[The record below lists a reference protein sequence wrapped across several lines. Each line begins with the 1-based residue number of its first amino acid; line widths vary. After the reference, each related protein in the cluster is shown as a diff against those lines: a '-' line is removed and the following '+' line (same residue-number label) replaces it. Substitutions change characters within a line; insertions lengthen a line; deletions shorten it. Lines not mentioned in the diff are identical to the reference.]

1 MKIDYLKVNGFG
13 KLENKEIEF
22 GKKINV
28 IYGENEAGKT
38 TLLKCILSML
48 YGVSSNKNGK
58 DISEKEQYR
67 PWKNAEFSGKM
78 KYELDNGEKIEVFRD
93 FSKRNPKITN
103 EFSEDITNTF
113 NIDKHTGNNF
123 FYEQTKIDK
132 DMLLITGLVEQKE
145 SVLEDKEQNLLTQ
158 KIANILTS
166 GEENISY
173 KKAIEKLNKELVEK
187 IGNDRTTGRPINI
200 INEKI
205 EKLKENINKINDEE
219 EKVSNLKQEKELV
232 KKQIEKIENELID
245 LRKVKDIKLQ
255 ENVEKEKLGVKKEL
269 LKEYDEKLEK
279 LNEQAKAKD
288 KDVQKSLN
296 IILSVI
302 FIVLSAIT
310 FYINKLAGLLA
321 FGIFI
326 AIYLPVILIR
336 KNAKN
341 QEEKLKQKEIKNL
354 RKSKLK
360 KETEIEETEKTI
372 CDNVN
377 REMIEN
383 VNNTGLRTLDLKTVE
398 NRIAQEEQ
406 NLSNSKIHLNT
417 IEIEEK
423 RIGQDLE
430 KKVEIEEALEK
441 TLEEKNDL
449 ETEERRIKFA
459 KEMLEQAYIK
469 MKNEITPKFTSNL
482 SKIASKISNN
492 KYSNI
497 KFNDNDG
504 LTVELENGEYVKCD
518 RLSTGTIEQLY
529 LALRLSAFEEIT
541 EEKIPIILDE
551 AFAYYDN
558 IRLEN
563 ILSYLNNYYTDNQIL
578 IFTCTDREKQILD
591 RLKIEYN
598 FIKL

>member
-13 KLENKEIEF
+13 KIENKEIEF

-58 DISEKEQYR
+58 DISEKEQYK

-113 NIDKHTGNNF
+113 NIDKHMGNNF

-145 SVLEDKEQNLLTQ
+145 SILGDKEQNLLTQ

-219 EKVSNLKQEKELV
+219 EKVSDLKQEKELV

-279 LNEQAKAKD
+279 LNEQVKAKD

-310 FYINKLAGLLA
+310 FYINKLAGLLT

-336 KNAKN
+336 KNSKN

-354 RKSKLK
+354 RKSKLE

>member
-13 KLENKEIEF
+13 KIENKEIEF

-58 DISEKEQYR
+58 DISEKEQYK

-113 NIDKHTGNNF
+113 NIDKHMGNNF

-145 SVLEDKEQNLLTQ
+145 SILGDKEQNLLTQ

-219 EKVSNLKQEKELV
+219 EKVSDLKQEKELV

-279 LNEQAKAKD
+279 LNEQVKAKD

-302 FIVLSAIT
+302 FIVLSAIV
-310 FYINKLAGLLA
+310 FYINKLAGLLT

-336 KNAKN
+336 KNSKN

-354 RKSKLK
+354 RKSKLE

-449 ETEERRIKFA
+449 ETEERRIKLA

-563 ILSYLNNYYTDNQIL
+563 ILSYLNSYYTDNQIL

>member
-13 KLENKEIEF
+13 KIENKEIEF

-58 DISEKEQYR
+58 DISEKEQYK

-113 NIDKHTGNNF
+113 NIDKHMGNNF

-145 SVLEDKEQNLLTQ
+145 SILGDKEQNLLTQ

-219 EKVSNLKQEKELV
+219 EKVSDLKQEKELV

-279 LNEQAKAKD
+279 LNEQARAKD

-336 KNAKN
+336 KNSKN

-354 RKSKLK
+354 RKSKLE

-377 REMIEN
+377 REIIEN

-449 ETEERRIKFA
+449 ETEERRIKLA

>member
-13 KLENKEIEF
+13 KLKNKEIEF
-22 GKKINV
+22 GKKINI

-354 RKSKLK
+354 RKSKLE

-377 REMIEN
+377 REIIEN

-430 KKVEIEEALEK
+430 KKVEIEETLEK

-449 ETEERRIKFA
+449 ETEERRIKLA

-482 SKIASKISNN
+482 SKIASEISNN

-563 ILSYLNNYYTDNQIL
+563 ILSYLNSYYTDNQIL

>member
-13 KLENKEIEF
+13 KIENKEIEF

-58 DISEKEQYR
+58 DISEKEQYK

-78 KYELDNGEKIEVFRD
+78 KYELDNGKKIEVFRD

-113 NIDKHTGNNF
+113 NIDKHMGNNF

-145 SVLEDKEQNLLTQ
+145 SILGDKEQNLLTQ

-279 LNEQAKAKD
+279 LNEQAKD

-354 RKSKLK
+354 RKSKLE

-377 REMIEN
+377 REIIEN

-430 KKVEIEEALEK
+430 KKVEIEETLEK

-449 ETEERRIKFA
+449 ETEERRIKLA

>member
-13 KLENKEIEF
+13 KIENKEIEF

-28 IYGENEAGKT
+28 IYGGNEAGKT

-58 DISEKEQYR
+58 DISEKEQYK

-113 NIDKHTGNNF
+113 NIDKHMGNNF

-145 SVLEDKEQNLLTQ
+145 SILGDKEQNLLTQ

-219 EKVSNLKQEKELV
+219 EKVSDLKQEKELV
-232 KKQIEKIENELID
+232 KKQIEKIENKLID

-279 LNEQAKAKD
+279 LNEQVKAKD

-302 FIVLSAIT
+302 FIVLSAIV
-310 FYINKLAGLLA
+310 FYINKLAGLLT

-336 KNAKN
+336 KNSKN

-354 RKSKLK
+354 RKSKLE

>member
-58 DISEKEQYR
+58 DISEKEQYK

-113 NIDKHTGNNF
+113 NIDKHMGNNF

-145 SVLEDKEQNLLTQ
+145 SILGDKEQNLLTQ

-279 LNEQAKAKD
+279 LNEQVKAKD

-302 FIVLSAIT
+302 FIVLSAIV
-310 FYINKLAGLLA
+310 FYINKLAGLLT

-336 KNAKN
+336 KNSKN

-354 RKSKLK
+354 RKSKLE

>member
-13 KLENKEIEF
+13 KLKNKEIEF
-22 GKKINV
+22 GKKINI

-279 LNEQAKAKD
+279 LNEQARAKD

-354 RKSKLK
+354 RKSKLE

-377 REMIEN
+377 REIIEN

-430 KKVEIEEALEK
+430 KKVEIEETLEK

-449 ETEERRIKFA
+449 ETEERRIKLA

-482 SKIASKISNN
+482 SKIASEISNN

-563 ILSYLNNYYTDNQIL
+563 ILSYLNSYYTDNQIL

>member
-13 KLENKEIEF
+13 KIENKEIEF

-58 DISEKEQYR
+58 DISEKEQYK

-113 NIDKHTGNNF
+113 NIDKHMGNNF

-145 SVLEDKEQNLLTQ
+145 SILGDKEQNLLTQ

-279 LNEQAKAKD
+279 LNEQVKAKD

-302 FIVLSAIT
+302 FIVLSAIV
-310 FYINKLAGLLA
+310 FYINKLAGLLT

-336 KNAKN
+336 KNSKN

-354 RKSKLK
+354 RKSKLE

-449 ETEERRIKFA
+449 ETEERRIKLA

>member
-13 KLENKEIEF
+13 KIENKEIEF

-58 DISEKEQYR
+58 DISEKEQYK

-113 NIDKHTGNNF
+113 NIDKHMGNNF

-145 SVLEDKEQNLLTQ
+145 SILGDKEQNLLTQ

-219 EKVSNLKQEKELV
+219 EKVSDLKQEKELV

-279 LNEQAKAKD
+279 LNEQVKAKD

-354 RKSKLK
+354 RKSKLE

>member
-13 KLENKEIEF
+13 KIENKEIEF

-28 IYGENEAGKT
+28 IYGGNEAGKT

-58 DISEKEQYR
+58 DISEKEQYK

-113 NIDKHTGNNF
+113 NIDKHMGNNF

-145 SVLEDKEQNLLTQ
+145 SILGDKEQNLLTQ

-219 EKVSNLKQEKELV
+219 EKVSDLKQEKELV

-279 LNEQAKAKD
+279 LNEQVKAKD

-336 KNAKN
+336 KNSKN

-354 RKSKLK
+354 RKSKLE

>member
-13 KLENKEIEF
+13 KIENKEIEF

-58 DISEKEQYR
+58 DISEKEQYK

-113 NIDKHTGNNF
+113 NIDKHMGNNF

-145 SVLEDKEQNLLTQ
+145 SILGDKEQNLLTQ

-219 EKVSNLKQEKELV
+219 EKVSDLKQEKELV

-279 LNEQAKAKD
+279 LNEQVKAKD

-302 FIVLSAIT
+302 FIVLSAIV
-310 FYINKLAGLLA
+310 FYINKLAGLLT

-336 KNAKN
+336 KNSKN

-354 RKSKLK
+354 RKSKLE

-377 REMIEN
+377 REIIEN

-430 KKVEIEEALEK
+430 KKVEIEETLEK

-449 ETEERRIKFA
+449 ETEERRIKLA

>member
-13 KLENKEIEF
+13 KIENKEIEF

-28 IYGENEAGKT
+28 IYGGNEAGKT

-58 DISEKEQYR
+58 DISEKEQYK

-113 NIDKHTGNNF
+113 NIDKHMGNNF

-145 SVLEDKEQNLLTQ
+145 SILGDKEQNLLTQ

-279 LNEQAKAKD
+279 LNEQVKAKD

-302 FIVLSAIT
+302 FIVLSAIV
-310 FYINKLAGLLA
+310 FYINKLAGLLT

-336 KNAKN
+336 KNSKN

-354 RKSKLK
+354 RKSKLE

>member
-58 DISEKEQYR
+58 DISEKEQYK

-113 NIDKHTGNNF
+113 NIDKHMGNNF

-145 SVLEDKEQNLLTQ
+145 SILGDKEQNLLTQ

-219 EKVSNLKQEKELV
+219 EKVSDLKQEKELV

-279 LNEQAKAKD
+279 LNEQVKAKD

-302 FIVLSAIT
+302 FIVLSAIV

-354 RKSKLK
+354 RKSKLE

-377 REMIEN
+377 REIIEN

-449 ETEERRIKFA
+449 ETEERRIKLA

>member
-58 DISEKEQYR
+58 DISEKEQYK

-113 NIDKHTGNNF
+113 NIDKHMGNNF

-354 RKSKLK
+354 RKSKLE

-377 REMIEN
+377 REIIEN

-430 KKVEIEEALEK
+430 KKVEIEETLEK

-449 ETEERRIKFA
+449 ETEERRIKLA

-482 SKIASKISNN
+482 SKIASEISNN

>member
-58 DISEKEQYR
+58 DISEKEQYK

-113 NIDKHTGNNF
+113 NIDKHMGNNF

-145 SVLEDKEQNLLTQ
+145 SILGDKEQNLLTQ

-219 EKVSNLKQEKELV
+219 EKVSDLKQEKELV

-279 LNEQAKAKD
+279 LNEQVKAKD

-302 FIVLSAIT
+302 FIVLSAIV

-336 KNAKN
+336 KNSKN

-354 RKSKLK
+354 RKSKLE

>member
-13 KLENKEIEF
+13 KIENKEIEF

-58 DISEKEQYR
+58 DISEKEQYK

-113 NIDKHTGNNF
+113 NIDKHMGNNF

-145 SVLEDKEQNLLTQ
+145 SILGDKEQNLLTQ

-219 EKVSNLKQEKELV
+219 EKVSDLKQEKELV

-279 LNEQAKAKD
+279 LNEQVKAKD

-302 FIVLSAIT
+302 FIVLSAIV
-310 FYINKLAGLLA
+310 FYINKLAGLLT

-336 KNAKN
+336 KNSKN

-354 RKSKLK
+354 RKSKLE

-449 ETEERRIKFA
+449 ETEERRIKLA

>member
-58 DISEKEQYR
+58 DISEKEQYK

-113 NIDKHTGNNF
+113 NIDKHMGNNF

-219 EKVSNLKQEKELV
+219 EKVSDLKQEKELV

-279 LNEQAKAKD
+279 LNEQARAKD

-336 KNAKN
+336 KNSKN

-354 RKSKLK
+354 RKSKLE

-449 ETEERRIKFA
+449 ETEERRIKLA

>member
-13 KLENKEIEF
+13 KIENKEIEF
-22 GKKINV
+22 GKKINI

-219 EKVSNLKQEKELV
+219 EKVSDLKQEKELV

-279 LNEQAKAKD
+279 LNEQVKAKD

-302 FIVLSAIT
+302 FIVLSAIV
-310 FYINKLAGLLA
+310 FYINKLAGLLT

-336 KNAKN
+336 KNSKN

-354 RKSKLK
+354 RKSKLE

-377 REMIEN
+377 REIIEN

>member
-58 DISEKEQYR
+58 DISEKEQYK

-113 NIDKHTGNNF
+113 NIDKHMGNNF

-145 SVLEDKEQNLLTQ
+145 SILGDKEQNLLTQ

-219 EKVSNLKQEKELV
+219 EKVSDLKQEKELV

-279 LNEQAKAKD
+279 LNEQVKAKD

-310 FYINKLAGLLA
+310 FYINKLAGLLT

-336 KNAKN
+336 KNSKN

-354 RKSKLK
+354 RKSKLE

-449 ETEERRIKFA
+449 ETEERRIKLA

>member
-13 KLENKEIEF
+13 KIENKEIEF

-58 DISEKEQYR
+58 DISEKEQYK

-113 NIDKHTGNNF
+113 NIDKHMGNNF

-145 SVLEDKEQNLLTQ
+145 SILGDKEQNLLTQ

-279 LNEQAKAKD
+279 LNEQVKAKD

-354 RKSKLK
+354 RKSKLE

-377 REMIEN
+377 REIIEN

-430 KKVEIEEALEK
+430 KKVEIEETLEK

-449 ETEERRIKFA
+449 ETEERRIKLA

-482 SKIASKISNN
+482 SKIASEISNN

>member
-28 IYGENEAGKT
+28 IYGGNEAGKT

-58 DISEKEQYR
+58 DISEKEQYK

-113 NIDKHTGNNF
+113 NIDKHMGNNF

-145 SVLEDKEQNLLTQ
+145 SILGDKEQNLLTQ

-219 EKVSNLKQEKELV
+219 EKVSDLKQEKELV

-279 LNEQAKAKD
+279 LNEQVKAKD

-302 FIVLSAIT
+302 FIVLSAIV
-310 FYINKLAGLLA
+310 FYINKLAGLLT

-336 KNAKN
+336 KNSKN

-354 RKSKLK
+354 RKSKLE

-383 VNNTGLRTLDLKTVE
+383 V
-398 NRIAQEEQ
+398 I
-406 NLSNSKIHLNT
+406 I
-417 IEIEEK
+417 
-423 RIGQDLE
+423 
-430 KKVEIEEALEK
+430 
-441 TLEEKNDL
+441 
-449 ETEERRIKFA
+449 
-459 KEMLEQAYIK
+459 QA
-469 MKNEITPKFTSNL
+469 
-482 SKIASKISNN
+482 
-492 KYSNI
+492 
-497 KFNDNDG
+497 
-504 LTVELENGEYVKCD
+504 
-518 RLSTGTIEQLY
+518 
-529 LALRLSAFEEIT
+529 
-541 EEKIPIILDE
+541 
-551 AFAYYDN
+551 
-558 IRLEN
+558 
-563 ILSYLNNYYTDNQIL
+563 
-578 IFTCTDREKQILD
+578 
-591 RLKIEYN
+591 
-598 FIKL
+598 

>member
-13 KLENKEIEF
+13 KIENKEIEF

-58 DISEKEQYR
+58 DISEKEQYK

-113 NIDKHTGNNF
+113 NIDKHMGNNF

-279 LNEQAKAKD
+279 LNEQVKAKD

-302 FIVLSAIT
+302 FIVLSAIV
-310 FYINKLAGLLA
+310 FYINKLAGLLT

-336 KNAKN
+336 KNSKN

-354 RKSKLK
+354 RKSKLE

-449 ETEERRIKFA
+449 ETEERRIKLA

>member
-58 DISEKEQYR
+58 DISEKEQYK

-113 NIDKHTGNNF
+113 NIDKHMGNNF

-279 LNEQAKAKD
+279 LNEQARAKD

-302 FIVLSAIT
+302 FIVLSAIV
-310 FYINKLAGLLA
+310 FYINKLAGLLT

-336 KNAKN
+336 KNSKN

-354 RKSKLK
+354 RKSKLE

>member
-13 KLENKEIEF
+13 KIENKEIEF

-58 DISEKEQYR
+58 DISEKEQYK

-113 NIDKHTGNNF
+113 NIDKHMGNNF

-145 SVLEDKEQNLLTQ
+145 SILGDKEQNLLTQ

-279 LNEQAKAKD
+279 LNEQAKD

-354 RKSKLK
+354 RKSKLE

-377 REMIEN
+377 REIIEN

-430 KKVEIEEALEK
+430 KKVEIEETLEK

-449 ETEERRIKFA
+449 ETEERRIKLA

-482 SKIASKISNN
+482 SKIASEISNN

>member
-58 DISEKEQYR
+58 DISEKEQYK

-78 KYELDNGEKIEVFRD
+78 KYELDNGKKIEVFRD

-113 NIDKHTGNNF
+113 NIDKHMGNNF

-145 SVLEDKEQNLLTQ
+145 SILGDKEQNLLTQ

-279 LNEQAKAKD
+279 LNEQAKD

-354 RKSKLK
+354 RKSKLE

-377 REMIEN
+377 REIIEN

-430 KKVEIEEALEK
+430 KKVEIEETLEK

-449 ETEERRIKFA
+449 ETEERRIKLA

>member
-58 DISEKEQYR
+58 DISEKEQYK

-279 LNEQAKAKD
+279 LNEQVKAKD

-302 FIVLSAIT
+302 FIVLSAIV
-310 FYINKLAGLLA
+310 FYINKLAGLLT

-336 KNAKN
+336 KNSKN

-354 RKSKLK
+354 RKSKLE

>member
-13 KLENKEIEF
+13 KIENKEIEF

-58 DISEKEQYR
+58 DISEKEQYK

-219 EKVSNLKQEKELV
+219 EKVSDLKQEKELV

-279 LNEQAKAKD
+279 LNEQVKAKD

-302 FIVLSAIT
+302 FIVLSAIV
-310 FYINKLAGLLA
+310 FYINKLAGLLT

-336 KNAKN
+336 KNSKN

-354 RKSKLK
+354 RKSKLE

-449 ETEERRIKFA
+449 ETEERRIKLA

-469 MKNEITPKFTSNL
+469 RKNEITPKFTSNL

>member
-58 DISEKEQYR
+58 DISEKEQYK

-113 NIDKHTGNNF
+113 NIDKHMGNNF

-145 SVLEDKEQNLLTQ
+145 SILGDKEQNLLTQ

-219 EKVSNLKQEKELV
+219 EKVSDLKQEKELV

-279 LNEQAKAKD
+279 LNEQAKD

-354 RKSKLK
+354 RKSKLE

-377 REMIEN
+377 REIIEN

-449 ETEERRIKFA
+449 ETEERRIKLA

-563 ILSYLNNYYTDNQIL
+563 ILSYLNSYYTDNQIL

>member
-13 KLENKEIEF
+13 KIENKEIEF

-28 IYGENEAGKT
+28 IYGGNEAGKT

-58 DISEKEQYR
+58 DISEKEQYK

-113 NIDKHTGNNF
+113 NIDKHMGNNF

-145 SVLEDKEQNLLTQ
+145 SILGDKEQNLLTQ

-279 LNEQAKAKD
+279 LNEQARAKD

-302 FIVLSAIT
+302 FIVLSAIV

-336 KNAKN
+336 KNSKN

-354 RKSKLK
+354 RKSKLE

>member
-13 KLENKEIEF
+13 KIENKEIEF

-58 DISEKEQYR
+58 DISEKEQYK

-113 NIDKHTGNNF
+113 NIDKHMGNNF

-145 SVLEDKEQNLLTQ
+145 SILGDKEQNLLTQ

-354 RKSKLK
+354 RKSKLE

-377 REMIEN
+377 REIIEN

-430 KKVEIEEALEK
+430 KKVEIEETLEK

-449 ETEERRIKFA
+449 ETEERRIKLA

-482 SKIASKISNN
+482 SKIASEISNN

>member
-58 DISEKEQYR
+58 DISEKEQYK

-113 NIDKHTGNNF
+113 NIDKHMGNNF

-145 SVLEDKEQNLLTQ
+145 SILGDKEQNLLTQ

-205 EKLKENINKINDEE
+205 EKLKENINKINDGE
-219 EKVSNLKQEKELV
+219 EKVSDLKQEKELV

-279 LNEQAKAKD
+279 LNEQVKAKD

-336 KNAKN
+336 KNSKN

-354 RKSKLK
+354 RKSKLE

>member
-58 DISEKEQYR
+58 DISEKEQYK

-113 NIDKHTGNNF
+113 NIDKHMGNNF

-145 SVLEDKEQNLLTQ
+145 SILGDKEQNLLTQ

-279 LNEQAKAKD
+279 LNEQVKAKD

-302 FIVLSAIT
+302 FIVLSAIV
-310 FYINKLAGLLA
+310 FYINKLAGLLT

-336 KNAKN
+336 KNSKN

-354 RKSKLK
+354 RKSKLE

-417 IEIEEK
+417 IGIEEK

>member
-13 KLENKEIEF
+13 KIENKEIEF

-58 DISEKEQYR
+58 DISEKEQYK

-113 NIDKHTGNNF
+113 NIDKHMGNNF

-145 SVLEDKEQNLLTQ
+145 SILGDKEQNLLTQ

-219 EKVSNLKQEKELV
+219 EKVSDLKQEKELV

-279 LNEQAKAKD
+279 LNEQVKAKD

-302 FIVLSAIT
+302 FIVLSAIV
-310 FYINKLAGLLA
+310 FYINKLAGLLT

-336 KNAKN
+336 KNSKN

-354 RKSKLK
+354 RKSKLE

-449 ETEERRIKFA
+449 ETEERRIKLA

-518 RLSTGTIEQLY
+518 RLSTGTVEQLY

>member
-22 GKKINV
+22 GKKINI

-279 LNEQAKAKD
+279 LNEQARAKD

-354 RKSKLK
+354 RKSKLE

-377 REMIEN
+377 REIIEN

-430 KKVEIEEALEK
+430 KKVEIEETLEK

-449 ETEERRIKFA
+449 ETEERRIKLA

-482 SKIASKISNN
+482 SKIASEISNN

-563 ILSYLNNYYTDNQIL
+563 ILSYLNSYYTDNQIL

>member
-13 KLENKEIEF
+13 KIENKEIEF

-58 DISEKEQYR
+58 DISEKEQYK

-279 LNEQAKAKD
+279 LNEQVKAKD

-302 FIVLSAIT
+302 FIVLSAIV
-310 FYINKLAGLLA
+310 FYINKLAGLLT

-336 KNAKN
+336 KNSKN

-354 RKSKLK
+354 RKSKLE

-449 ETEERRIKFA
+449 ETEERRIKLA

>member
-22 GKKINV
+22 GKKINI

-219 EKVSNLKQEKELV
+219 EKVSDLKQEKELV

-279 LNEQAKAKD
+279 LNEQAKD

-354 RKSKLK
+354 RKSKLE

-377 REMIEN
+377 REIIEN

-449 ETEERRIKFA
+449 ETEERRIKLA

-563 ILSYLNNYYTDNQIL
+563 ILSYLNSYYTDNQIL

>member
-13 KLENKEIEF
+13 KIENKEIEF

-58 DISEKEQYR
+58 DISEKEQYK

-113 NIDKHTGNNF
+113 NIDKHMGNNF

-219 EKVSNLKQEKELV
+219 EKVSDLKQEKELV

-279 LNEQAKAKD
+279 LNEQVKAKD

-336 KNAKN
+336 KNSKN

-354 RKSKLK
+354 RKSKLE

-449 ETEERRIKFA
+449 ETEERRIKLA

>member
-58 DISEKEQYR
+58 DISEKEQYK

-113 NIDKHTGNNF
+113 NIDKHMGNNF

-145 SVLEDKEQNLLTQ
+145 SILGDKEQNLLTQ

-219 EKVSNLKQEKELV
+219 EKVSDLKQEKELV

-279 LNEQAKAKD
+279 LNEQAKD

-302 FIVLSAIT
+302 FIVLSAIV
-310 FYINKLAGLLA
+310 FYINKLAGLLT

-354 RKSKLK
+354 RKSKLE

-449 ETEERRIKFA
+449 ETEERRIKLA